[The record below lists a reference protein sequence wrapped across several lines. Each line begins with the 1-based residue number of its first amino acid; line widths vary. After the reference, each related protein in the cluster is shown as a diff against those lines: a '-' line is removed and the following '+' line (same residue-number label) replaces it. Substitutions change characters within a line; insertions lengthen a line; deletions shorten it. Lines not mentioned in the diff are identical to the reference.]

1 MMEMV
6 ETAAILVQATPRS
19 LVILDEIGRGTAT
32 WDGLAIAW
40 ACVEALHETN
50 RCRALFATHYHEL
63 AQLEGRLSHL
73 SNLSMKA
80 REWNGELVF
89 LHEAQEGP
97 ADRSYGVQV
106 AKLAGVP
113 MPVVIRA
120 REVLDR
126 LEREG
131 RSQIGLDALPLFAA
145 FAEEVAPDPVANSAV
160 AKAVADLEID
170 HMSPR
175 EALDTLYRLK
185 LLL

>member
-1 MMEMV
+1 
-6 ETAAILVQATPRS
+6 
-19 LVILDEIGRGTAT
+19 
-32 WDGLAIAW
+32 
-40 ACVEALHETN
+40 
-50 RCRALFATHYHEL
+50 
-63 AQLEGRLSHL
+63 
-73 SNLSMKA
+73 
-80 REWNGELVF
+80 
-89 LHEAQEGP
+89 
-97 ADRSYGVQV
+97 
-106 AKLAGVP
+106 

-131 RSQIGLDALPLFAA
+131 RSQTGLDALPLFAA

-170 HMSPR
+170 HISPR